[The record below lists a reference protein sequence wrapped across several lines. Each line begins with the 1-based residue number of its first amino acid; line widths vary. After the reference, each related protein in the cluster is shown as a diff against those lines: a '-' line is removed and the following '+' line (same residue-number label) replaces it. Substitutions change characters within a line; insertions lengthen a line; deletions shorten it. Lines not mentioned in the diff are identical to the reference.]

1 MRPFRRWSDAHFN
14 NWPNG
19 RTIDFAIA
27 GRGDGGHGRLLERA
41 PVRIRFRR
49 HFRHQGQ
56 QRHPTSHA
64 HQQPLLQRLLGHS
77 DDQGKTQLKS
87 TSKSSFG
94 WQMKR
99 ILFGR
104 LLGPSWVDR
113 RLVPSKPFQLDY
125 WLSADEVTS
134 MAKYAAGGKLIAIIR
149 FCSVSL
155 ARLVYS
161 RPDNSA
167 AFSLGPVFWRVL
179 APAAC

>member
-1 MRPFRRWSDAHFN
+1 
-14 NWPNG
+14 
-19 RTIDFAIA
+19 
-27 GRGDGGHGRLLERA
+27 
-41 PVRIRFRR
+41 VRIRFRR

-104 LLGPSWVDR
+104 LLGPSWVAVDR

-149 FCSVSL
+149 FCCVSL

-167 AFSLGPVFWRVL
+167 AFFLGSGFL
-179 APAAC
+179 ACPSACRLLIAFLFRPLRAAGLPPSG